1 MASKKNNK
9 NTDIIDIKSIINLI
23 VNNWV
28 IFSLCVLISLIL
40 AFFIN
45 KFSPNIYEVNTSIVV
60 NEENSNRLAGVS
72 SQIMNDFGFISSDKN
87 FANELVILKSTPVV
101 YNAIENL
108 NFRISYF
115 EKQNQFLD
123 KELYKSSPFVIIP
136 NYDHPQIVQCDIRI
150 NIISDDACN
159 VIIDGKEVQVY
170 SFVSNQTIETLS
182 ELKINAKA
190 PLNKSIKTKNFDF
203 KILLNKNQDISE
215 LVNRDFYFQIN
226 TDNNLVKKYHSKTQV
241 KQSDDFES
249 TIAILS
255 LHSSAP
261 EKAIDYLNSLTSAY
275 LQKDISQ
282 KKYTAEKTI
291 DYINTQLNKISG
303 SLSAAENEL
312 QRFRSSKQIVDIS
325 MQSEQIFQELNQLK
339 NEKARFTVNLKYVN
353 YIQDYFSKNMQ
364 YSDLITP
371 SAMGIEDAT
380 MNNLVEELIRLNA
393 EKVSFIENNQDKSP
407 YLQKIN
413 IRIDNLRNMISENIN
428 YVKKTTLIAIE
439 DIDSRIQQLNNQIEK
454 MPATQRQLMGI
465 ERVFDINN
473 NIYTYLLQK
482 KSEAEIAKSSY
493 QSEIKILE
501 PADVEG
507 LVSPDKKMNYIIAL
521 TLGLF
526 FPFVAIK
533 ARGYLS
539 KTILTTNEIYN
550 YTDYPIIGKIYSK
563 DKKTENVVD
572 GYPDSH
578 IAESFRLVRV
588 NLNYFLNGAESNI
601 IAITSTISGE
611 GKSFISIN
619 LANILANNNFKT
631 VLVGFDIRKPKTYS
645 SLNASTNIGITDFL
659 SYQANVDDI
668 ILKTPKENLDLIMAG
683 TKPPN
688 PAELIN
694 SKKTD
699 ELLNFLKDNYQYVIL
714 DTAPIGLVTDTYKLM
729 ENASLK
735 VFVTRI
741 NHTPKK
747 ELNQL
752 IQELENKNLVNCVII
767 NGVPIKGKNKY
778 GYGYYET

>member
-1 MASKKNNK
+1 
-9 NTDIIDIKSIINLI
+9 
-23 VNNWV
+23 
-28 IFSLCVLISLIL
+28 
-40 AFFIN
+40 
-45 KFSPNIYEVNTSIVV
+45 
-60 NEENSNRLAGVS
+60 
-72 SQIMNDFGFISSDKN
+72 
-87 FANELVILKSTPVV
+87 
-101 YNAIENL
+101 
-108 NFRISYF
+108 
-115 EKQNQFLD
+115 
-123 KELYKSSPFVIIP
+123 
-136 NYDHPQIVQCDIRI
+136 
-150 NIISDDACN
+150 
-159 VIIDGKEVQVY
+159 
-170 SFVSNQTIETLS
+170 
-182 ELKINAKA
+182 
-190 PLNKSIKTKNFDF
+190 
-203 KILLNKNQDISE
+203 
-215 LVNRDFYFQIN
+215 
-226 TDNNLVKKYHSKTQV
+226 
-241 KQSDDFES
+241 
-249 TIAILS
+249 
-255 LHSSAP
+255 
-261 EKAIDYLNSLTSAY
+261 
-275 LQKDISQ
+275 
-282 KKYTAEKTI
+282 
-291 DYINTQLNKISG
+291 
-303 SLSAAENEL
+303 
-312 QRFRSSKQIVDIS
+312 

-747 ELNQL
+747 EFVQL
-752 IQELENKNLVNCVII
+752 MHEIKDKKLINSIVI
-767 NGVPIKGKNKY
+767 NDMPVRRKTKY
-778 GYGYYET
+778 GYEYYAN